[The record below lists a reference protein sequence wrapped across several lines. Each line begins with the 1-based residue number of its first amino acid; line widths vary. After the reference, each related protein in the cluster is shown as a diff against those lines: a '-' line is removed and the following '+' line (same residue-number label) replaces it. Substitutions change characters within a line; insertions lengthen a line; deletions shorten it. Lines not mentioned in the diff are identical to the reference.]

1 MTNDEIQV
9 SEIQET
15 DAIAA
20 AQGVDEEVEVIAAM
34 AAEVVEDVADPNEAV
49 SVEVEAVEEAVGE
62 EED

>member
-20 AQGVDEEVEVIAAM
+20 AQVVDEEVEVIAAM